1 MRKKPMRSAAA
12 GWAIAV
18 LAALSA
24 AGAAGCA
31 GSDPAPAAVPS
42 LSQSASASTGLAA
55 RQNTGSSPARA
66 TALHAAA
73 QCVRQHGIP
82 GYTDPILTP
91 SGAVYS
97 DTRSLEDVP
106 PSVVVAMHQACR
118 TLLAEAGLEPT
129 SEPPAPPQLVQAGVR
144 AAECERQHGMPN
156 VTDPT
161 ARSPY
166 TPGHGFGMT
175 GAEMPPGGKASPVW
189 RAASHACK
197 AQITAM
203 IKASTLGSLNNDGQ

>member
-1 MRKKPMRSAAA
+1 MRNKPMRASAA
-12 GWAIAV
+12 GWGIAV

-31 GSDPAPAAVPS
+31 GSGPASAAVPS
-42 LSQSASASTGLAA
+42 LSQTASASAGLAG
-55 RQNTGSSPARA
+55 RHNTGSGPARA
-66 TALHAAA
+66 SALHAAA

-82 GYTDPILTP
+82 GYSDPILTP

-106 PSVVVAMHQACR
+106 ESVVLAMHQACR
-118 TLLAEAGLEPT
+118 TLLAEAGLDPE
-129 SEPPAPPQLVQAGVR
+129 SEPPAPPELVQAGVR
-144 AAECERQHGMPN
+144 AAECERKHGMPN

-175 GAEMPPGGKASPVW
+175 AAEMPPGGKASPVW
-189 RAASHACK
+189 QAARNACN

-203 IKASTLGSLNNDGQ
+203 IEASTLGSLSNDGQ